1 MRRRR
6 GITLIEVLVAIFIM
20 AIGLLAILTLFP
32 LGALRM
38 GEALQDDRTGSSA
51 SAGAN
56 VCDAF
61 GIRTD
66 PAFYNPTANPP
77 VNWFLAPPG
86 LPPAAQNGSGYPVYV
101 DPWGVSIGSGP
112 VGGLIPRGAPS
123 MIPGYTTASTPSVQ
137 QRYFTLLDD
146 LTFFTNGAPDTSSGI
161 QRFGRYTW
169 AYLLHRS
176 QPASPTSLVD
186 LTVVVYAARSTSSLG
201 ENTFTAAGN
210 ANDTNV
216 SLSWTPPGQ
225 AAPNIKRGGWILD
238 TTIDKDSNGV
248 ILGVH
253 GLFYRVVSVTQP
265 SNTVMNLEVQ
275 VPLVK
280 GVNSITVLDNVA
292 DVSRVGPTHR
302 PSGNF
307 ATSSRGGVAP
317 PLGLADK
324 TVGQVANLPLIGRL
338 LTCL

>member
-38 GEALQDDRTGSSA
+38 AEALQDDRDAASA

-61 GIRTD
+61 NLRNGPD
-66 PAFYNPTANPP
+66 PNYYNPNPTPPAVP
-77 VNWFLAPPG
+77 VNYYLGLGFPAAWG
-86 LPPAAQNGSGYPVYV
+86 LPQAAQNGSGYPVYI

-112 VGGLIPRGAPS
+112 VGNVIPRVAPS
-123 MIPGYTTASTPSVQ
+123 TIPGYTTASTPSVQ

-146 LTFFTNGAPDTSSGI
+146 LTFFSNGAPDTSNGSI

-176 QPASPTSLVD
+176 QPASPSSLVD

-201 ENTFTAAGN
+201 ENAFTAAGN

-216 SLSWTPPGQ
+216 SLSWAPPGQ

-238 TTIDKDSNGV
+238 TTIDKDPVSGAF
-248 ILGVH
+248 LGVH

-265 SNTVMNLEVQ
+265 SNNVMSLEVQ

-292 DVSRVGPTHR
+292 DV
-302 PSGNF
+302 F
-307 ATSSRGGVAP
+307 SRGAG
-317 PLGLADK
+317 D
-324 TVGQVANLPLIGRL
+324 TSTTWEFRNEQ
-338 LTCL
+338 